1 MGPKAGAHGEL
12 CGLLAIRSA
21 LEARVDM
28 RSVVLVPESAHGTNP
43 ATAAFCG
50 YRVEDIPANADGR
63 VDLQALKARLGPDVA
78 AVMIT
83 NPNTCGLFE
92 RDMKYI
98 ADAVHK
104 AGAFVYCDGAKDR
117 KSTRLN
123 SSH

>member
-1 MGPKAGAHGEL
+1 
-12 CGLLAIRSA
+12 
-21 LEARVDM
+21 M

-104 AGAFVYCDGAKDR
+104 AGAFVYCEDR

-123 SSH
+123 PVTTAHLVCSLMLEKKNKYSYINP